1 MKKDISTEE
10 KIIKAAGQAFK
21 SKGYAGARMQEI
33 ADSAGINKAM
43 LHYYFRSK
51 KLLFDKIFI
60 KLMNSFLANII
71 ATLNSDNTWDE
82 ILTDLSE
89 KLFAFISQ
97 NRDIPLFLV
106 NELHK
111 NPDFF
116 TEQLLKFKKISNS
129 SFFSKIDEEGKKGN
143 IIIADPLQILVH
155 VISGM
160 MYPAIAEPIISSIG
174 SFREKDFDN
183 FLSQRK
189 DIVPKIIIEYLKK
202 V

>member
-10 KIIKAAGQAFK
+10 KILKAAGQVFK
-21 SKGYAGARMQEI
+21 SKGYSGARMQEI
-33 ADSAGINKAM
+33 ADRAGINKAM

-51 KLLFDKIFI
+51 KMLFDTIFI
-60 KLMNSFLANII
+60 KLMNSFLSNII
-71 ATLNSDNTWDE
+71 ATLNSDNTWEE
-82 ILTDLSE
+82 ILTNLSE
-89 KLFAFISQ
+89 KLFIFITQ
-97 NRDIPLFLV
+97 NREIPLFLV

-116 TEQLLKFKKISNS
+116 TEQLFKFKEVSNS
-129 SFFSKIDEEGKKGN
+129 SFFSMIIEEGKKGN
-143 IIIADPLQILVH
+143 IIKADPLHVLVH

-160 MYPAIAEPIISSIG
+160 MYPVIAEPIISSIG
-174 SFREKDFDN
+174 SFNDQDFNN
-183 FLSQRK
+183 FLFQRK

>member
-10 KIIKAAGQAFK
+10 KILQAATKIFKA
-21 SKGYAGARMQEI
+21 KGYSGARMQKI

-60 KLMNSFLANII
+60 KLMNSFLSNII

-89 KLFAFISQ
+89 KLFIFITQ
-97 NRDIPLFLV
+97 NREIPLFLV

-116 TEQLLKFKKISNS
+116 TEQLVKFKEVSNS
-129 SFFSKIDEEGKKGN
+129 SFFSMIENEGKKGN
-143 IIIADPLQILVH
+143 IIKADPLQILVH

-160 MYPAIAEPIISSIG
+160 MYPVIAEPIISSIG
-174 SFREKDFDN
+174 SFNDEDFYN
-183 FLSQRK
+183 FLFQRK
-189 DIVPKIIIEYLKK
+189 EIVPKIIMEYLKK